1 MQAMSRT
8 QPVLLM
14 WVGQLER
21 RTHDY
26 KRHDVTS
33 LFAAL
38 DVARGNVLGKCNPRH
53 RSVESLDFLKK
64 IDTAVPPDIDL
75 HLVPDNYSTHKIAL
89 VRQWLQKRPRYC
101 LHFTPNTCFMA
112 QSGRMLVRAAYPEAD
127 HAWIIPQCLGTGSCH
142 PRVHRRTQPATKT
155 LLLDQVCRSNPGFDC
170 TLRYRHPR
178 LFNHQLI
185 MQKSM
190 TQEI

>member
-1 MQAMSRT
+1 MPWCLCVDEKSQMQAMSRT

-75 HLVPDNYSTHKIAL
+75 HLVPDNYRTHKIAL
-89 VRQWLQKRPRYC
+89 VRQ
-101 LHFTPNTCFMA
+101 
-112 QSGRMLVRAAYPEAD
+112 
-127 HAWIIPQCLGTGSCH
+127 
-142 PRVHRRTQPATKT
+142 
-155 LLLDQVCRSNPGFDC
+155 
-170 TLRYRHPR
+170 
-178 LFNHQLI
+178 
-185 MQKSM
+185 
-190 TQEI
+190 